1 MLLDIKPIRETP
13 GAVLPFTFTR
23 DLSEMD
29 FFGEKPLREPVR
41 VSGELYNRAG
51 ILGVRET
58 VSFTLDTFCA
68 RCARP
73 ISVPQ
78 TLEVDQPLAT
88 ELQDEEN
95 DDILLIVDD
104 SVDAGEVAEQTIIL
118 NMDLV
123 HLCRPDCR
131 GLCPTCGADLN
142 EGDCGCPHADEHTD
156 VSALQ

>member
-1 MLLDIKPIRETP
+1 MILDVKPIRETP
-13 GAVLPFTFTR
+13 GTVIPFSFTR

-29 FFGEKPLREPVR
+29 FFGEKLLKKPVQ

-58 VSFTLDTFCA
+58 LEFTLDTFCA
-68 RCARP
+68 RCAKP
-73 ISVPQ
+73 ILVDQ
-78 TLEVDQPLAT
+78 TLDVDQPIAD

-95 DDILLIVDD
+95 DDILLIVNDT
-104 SVDAGEVAEQTIIL
+104 VDAGEIAEQAIIL

-142 EGDCGCPHADEHTD
+142 EGDCKCRHDE
-156 VSALQ
+156 AQ